1 MTLMRRILL
10 IALAAWLLTGFVCS
24 AQSPP
29 PMAATPVRKVGK
41 AEVFY
46 FKNSDT
52 SKVNVGVTL
61 LGSHETILREDY
73 FSLGVSFSVHGQKV
87 TRPNAV
93 ILDLYSYT
101 HGTDY
106 RYRND
111 NQVSISIDG
120 KPLVSGRAHE
130 SFLAIDPRGGVTES
144 YFVSMSFDDF
154 VKILKSNVVTL
165 KFGNTPF
172 DLKREHLE
180 TLSDLNRAIE

>member
-1 MTLMRRILL
+1 MRRFVFVCFIGCLL
-10 IALAAWLLTGFVCS
+10 IGSVCL

-29 PMAATPVRKVGK
+29 PIAAAPVRKIGK

-46 FKNSDT
+46 FKSSDT
-52 SKVNVGVTL
+52 SKVNVAVAL

-73 FSLGVSFSVHGQKV
+73 FSLGASFSVHGQKV

-101 HGTDY
+101 HGSGY
-106 RYRND
+106 RYKSD
-111 NQVSISIDG
+111 NQVTILIDD

-130 SFLAIDPRGGVTES
+130 SFLNIDPRGGVTES
-144 YFVSMSFDDF
+144 YFVSMSYDDF
-154 VKILKSNVVTL
+154 VKILKSNVVAL
-165 KFGNTPF
+165 KFGNTRF